1 MLGLLVRAEGFSL
14 MDDENGGWK
23 ALLRRQRT
31 LSRRSEA
38 ERPAPDSLSSSTPEL
53 HEWPLG
59 AVLLGLYEVLGV
71 HRGGGMGLV
80 YRVHHVKWN
89 IDLALKQPRAEYFR
103 TPNQI
108 QTFKSECDTWVR
120 LGLHPHVANCYY
132 VRLHEGVPLVFA
144 EYLEGGSLEEW
155 IDERTLYRDG
165 PDRALERILDIGLQ
179 AGFGLAYAHSRGLI
193 HRDVKPANIVLTP
206 DGVAK
211 LTDFGLAAATGVS
224 DSTPGYRS
232 PEQADRLP
240 LTDKTDVWSWAVS
253 ILEMFAGG
261 LAWPDGKLADRA
273 LNRWDPRGIPEF
285 VPPLPRPVSEVLLR
299 CLGRNAERRPS
310 IAEAIGHLL
319 AAYETVVGA
328 TYPRI
333 DIRDAIGRKDFK
345 QSAIIASGDLSNR
358 ALSLL
363 DLAEHD
369 SKKRYEAEHM
379 LRDWL
384 DKHPRD
390 PVPWCNLELLRLAN
404 GRVSVAVVARDY
416 FDTIAPKRPDW
427 EDLGVE
433 PGRFLQLA
441 SSHSIQHGRS
451 SVVRTLW
458 RSLDRTLFTACVD
471 GSVCLWATGP
481 RGWELARNIRGPGIP
496 ISDMWLES
504 EEWLFIGLQDG
515 TLEIRD
521 ALDGKLASSVYLGT
535 DARSPLM
542 DSVSTEPTSVPVRW
556 VGRCQADFGIV
567 VALENQD
574 WFFLS
579 VPDLRVLRAA
589 HISLDSIRACGEPAD
604 ARYRIVGEDHGIVRI
619 YGCVE
624 RGALPDLL
632 GPEQSINLVEPLSS
646 TQAAPASAR
655 LESLRVSPNG
665 KWVAC
670 GTRTGALFL
679 WQPEQALRERSVS
692 PRCWVY
698 DGPIKAMAFSRDSN
712 CLYFS
717 DAGGWVRMMDL
728 DALNS
733 VEVVQTRLPISCL
746 EVSPQNDELAIGCST
761 GAILFQPLHPLQ
773 QNQLPFLITRPRSSE
788 EHTRLKA
795 RREKIVR
802 DARLALASHRF
813 ADAYNLAG
821 RGLEIAGGDADAEDE
836 FRDVLLNLPTRRV
849 ELREWRLRWS
859 SLNVYGS
866 MTAIR
871 AGPTVN
877 GMACGSGRNVLVVGT
892 DQGLH
897 RLRATDGADI
907 EKLEIPQIR
916 AISYDDTNNSCVAAM
931 ESGKVA
937 LMYFGSLGQIVQSP
951 ERGAFSSI
959 VRLSGSIRGIA
970 ACGSANGTVV
980 FWHGHDVFEW
990 LHVMPSPIEALAISP
1005 DSTWL
1010 AVAGHDGIVGCLD
1023 ISALRSLGALEN
1035 NRGAIRALAFDPTG
1049 QWLASA
1055 GDDGGV
1061 HVWNVRSASLLGVY
1075 QGHQNRVHALAFS
1088 PDGDWLASGDAD
1100 GEIRISRIA
1109 DSTQTVLRVHREE
1122 ISVLTFD
1129 LLGGSLYCG
1138 YRFGG
1143 ICRWDLHWSLDL
1155 SSSEIY
1161 RIQEH
1166 ARVVAAAATL
1176 APRPEMK
1183 P

>member
-1 MLGLLVRAEGFSL
+1 
-14 MDDENGGWK
+14 
-23 ALLRRQRT
+23 
-31 LSRRSEA
+31 
-38 ERPAPDSLSSSTPEL
+38 
-53 HEWPLG
+53 
-59 AVLLGLYEVLGV
+59 
-71 HRGGGMGLV
+71 
-80 YRVHHVKWN
+80 
-89 IDLALKQPRAEYFR
+89 
-103 TPNQI
+103 
-108 QTFKSECDTWVR
+108 
-120 LGLHPHVANCYY
+120 
-132 VRLHEGVPLVFA
+132 
-144 EYLEGGSLEEW
+144 
-155 IDERTLYRDG
+155 
-165 PDRALERILDIGLQ
+165 
-179 AGFGLAYAHSRGLI
+179 
-193 HRDVKPANIVLTP
+193 
-206 DGVAK
+206 
-211 LTDFGLAAATGVS
+211 
-224 DSTPGYRS
+224 
-232 PEQADRLP
+232 
-240 LTDKTDVWSWAVS
+240 
-253 ILEMFAGG
+253 
-261 LAWPDGKLADRA
+261 
-273 LNRWDPRGIPEF
+273 
-285 VPPLPRPVSEVLLR
+285 
-299 CLGRNAERRPS
+299 
-310 IAEAIGHLL
+310 
-319 AAYETVVGA
+319 
-328 TYPRI
+328 
-333 DIRDAIGRKDFK
+333 
-345 QSAIIASGDLSNR
+345 
-358 ALSLL
+358 
-363 DLAEHD
+363 
-369 SKKRYEAEHM
+369 
-379 LRDWL
+379 
-384 DKHPRD
+384 
-390 PVPWCNLELLRLAN
+390 
-404 GRVSVAVVARDY
+404 
-416 FDTIAPKRPDW
+416 
-427 EDLGVE
+427 
-433 PGRFLQLA
+433 
-441 SSHSIQHGRS
+441 
-451 SVVRTLW
+451 
-458 RSLDRTLFTACVD
+458 
-471 GSVCLWATGP
+471 
-481 RGWELARNIRGPGIP
+481 
-496 ISDMWLES
+496 
-504 EEWLFIGLQDG
+504 
-515 TLEIRD
+515 
-521 ALDGKLASSVYLGT
+521 
-535 DARSPLM
+535 
-542 DSVSTEPTSVPVRW
+542 
-556 VGRCQADFGIV
+556 
-567 VALENQD
+567 
-574 WFFLS
+574 
-579 VPDLRVLRAA
+579 
-589 HISLDSIRACGEPAD
+589 
-604 ARYRIVGEDHGIVRI
+604 
-619 YGCVE
+619 
-624 RGALPDLL
+624 
-632 GPEQSINLVEPLSS
+632 
-646 TQAAPASAR
+646 
-655 LESLRVSPNG
+655 
-665 KWVAC
+665 
-670 GTRTGALFL
+670 
-679 WQPEQALRERSVS
+679 
-692 PRCWVY
+692 
-698 DGPIKAMAFSRDSN
+698 
-712 CLYFS
+712 
-717 DAGGWVRMMDL
+717 MMDL